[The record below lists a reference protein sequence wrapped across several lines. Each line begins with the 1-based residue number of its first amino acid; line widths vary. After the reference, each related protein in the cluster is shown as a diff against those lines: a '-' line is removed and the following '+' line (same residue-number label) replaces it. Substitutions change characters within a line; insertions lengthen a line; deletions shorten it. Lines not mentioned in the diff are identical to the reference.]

1 MAADAPLLEVRDLS
15 VVLPAG
21 RGRLVRIVENVS
33 FSLGAREILG
43 LVGESGSGKSMTALA
58 LMGLIDVPG
67 ARITGSARYRGQ
79 ELVGLPAQRMRALR
93 GNEIAMIFQDP
104 MTALTPVYTIG
115 WQIDEQLRAHRA
127 LSRAG
132 ARARTVELLGEMGVP
147 DPRRAADRYP
157 HQLSGGLRQRA
168 MIAMA
173 LSCNPSLL
181 IADEPTTALDV
192 TVQAQILDLL
202 RRLRSDFGSAVLLI
216 THDMGVVAET
226 CDRTMVL
233 YAGNTAEQ
241 GPTAALFSQ
250 PAHPYTA
257 GLLDSIPPLH
267 GQRPARLPSIPGA
280 PPSPAQRPAGCP
292 FQPRCAYRHDAC
304 AVRPLLTPFGAQ
316 EVACVLP
323 GEGRP
328 LPPRIQPAFEPTVIP
343 G

>member
-1 MAADAPLLEVRDLS
+1 MSADAPLLEVRDLT
-15 VVLPAG
+15 VALPAG
-21 RGRLVRIVENVS
+21 RGSWTRIVEDVS
-33 FSLGAREILG
+33 FSVGAGEILG

-58 LMGLIDVPG
+58 LMGLVDAPG
-67 ARITGSARYRGQ
+67 ARITGSARYRGT
-79 ELVGLPAQRMRALR
+79 ELVGLGRRRMRALR
-93 GNEIAMIFQDP
+93 GAEIAMIFQDP

-115 WQIDEQLRAHRA
+115 WQIDEQIRAHRP

-132 ARARTVELLGEMGVP
+132 ARARTVQLLGEMGVP
-147 DPRRAADRYP
+147 DPERAADRYP

-173 LSCNPSLL
+173 LSCDPSLL

-202 RRLRSDFGSAVLLI
+202 RRLRRDHGSAVLLI

-226 CDRTMVL
+226 CDRMAVL
-233 YAGNTAEQ
+233 YAGNVAER
-241 GPTAALFSQ
+241 GPTAALFAR

-267 GQRPARLPSIPGA
+267 GPRPPRLRQIAGS
-280 PPSPAQRPAGCP
+280 PPSPAERPAGCP
-292 FQPRCAYRHDAC
+292 FRPRCEHGHAAC
-304 AVRPLLTPFGAQ
+304 DIRPVLVACGAQ

-323 GEGRP
+323 SEGRP
-328 LPPRIQPAFEPTVIP
+328 LPPRAVSA
-343 G
+343 

>member
-1 MAADAPLLEVRDLS
+1 MGAEAPLLEVRDLTIA
-15 VVLPAG
+15 LPAG
-21 RGRLVRIVENVS
+21 RGGWTRIVEGVS
-33 FSLGAREILG
+33 FSLGTAEILG

-58 LMGLIDVPG
+58 LMGLVDAPG

-79 ELVGLPAQRMRALR
+79 ELIGLGRRRMRALR
-93 GNEIAMIFQDP
+93 GAEIAMIFQDP

-115 WQIDEQLRAHRA
+115 WQIDEQIRAHWP

-147 DPRRAADRYP
+147 DPERAADRYP

-173 LSCNPSLL
+173 LSCDPALL

-202 RRLRSDFGSAVLLI
+202 RRLRRDHGSAVLLI

-233 YAGNTAEQ
+233 YAGNVAER
-241 GPTAALFSQ
+241 GPTAALFAQ

-257 GLLDSIPPLH
+257 GLLGSIPPLR
-267 GQRPARLPSIPGA
+267 GPRPARLPQISGS
-280 PPSPAQRPAGCP
+280 PPTPAERPAGCP
-292 FQPRCAYRHDAC
+292 FQPRCAHGHAAC
-304 AVRPLLTPFGAQ
+304 ETRPALVACGAQ

-323 GEGRP
+323 SEGRR
-328 LPPRIQPAFEPTVIP
+328 LPPRLVS
-343 G
+343 